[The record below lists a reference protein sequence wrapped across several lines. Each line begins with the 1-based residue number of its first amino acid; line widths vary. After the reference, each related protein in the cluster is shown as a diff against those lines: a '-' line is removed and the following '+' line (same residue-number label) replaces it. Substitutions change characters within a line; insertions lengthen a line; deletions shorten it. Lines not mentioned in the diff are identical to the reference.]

1 MRAVLVSLA
10 LATVACSSTGESKT
24 PTITDCQPPSPNV
37 VDQVS
42 EVNIALQPNPV
53 AVRQIAGI
61 TVDGSS
67 FGDEASIG
75 VDARWQCWDG
85 SEWTTTHIIYR
96 GFGDKP
102 GETIA
107 VNPDFQIQVPD
118 IALWLDH
125 EYSISIPQ
133 VEAGT
138 YRIEDEVLVDDESVS
153 GFVFVEVIGG

>member
-1 MRAVLVSLA
+1 
-10 LATVACSSTGESKT
+10 TP
-24 PTITDCQPPSPNV
+24 PTIVDCQRPSPNV
-37 VDQVS
+37 VDQIS
-42 EVNIALQPNPV
+42 EVNIALEPNPV
-53 AVRQIAGI
+53 AVRQIVDI

-75 VDARWQCWDG
+75 VDASWQCWDG
-85 SEWTTTHIIYR
+85 SEWATTHIIYR

-125 EYSISIPQ
+125 GYSISIPQ
-133 VEAGT
+133 VEPGT
-138 YRIEDEVLVDDESVS
+138 YRIEDDILVAGESVS
-153 GFVFVEVIGG
+153 GFVFVEVIKS